1 MRFEHKAGMLLK
13 RKDVAGRQYVVG
25 GREQVP
31 GVRSQKIGSM
41 QKAGKAGIDGG
52 NWQTSLGPV
61 F

>member
-1 MRFEHKAGMLLK
+1 MLLK